1 MTNEIKKSVGAS
13 NTFFAPRFSVKEQ
26 ALFAKRMSF
35 LVKAG
40 VPLVEALSLIQEQT
54 KSKSKARAFELII
67 DDVNNGQFLALSLV
81 KHKRMF
87 GDFAINL
94 IRVGEESGILSQN
107 LEYLAEELKKKEILR
122 RKVLGALA
130 YPIIITVATFGI
142 TGALILYVFPKI
154 LPIFSSLHVNLP
166 LSTRILIAL
175 SNFLIAYGLWLMLG
189 IVIFVSVFFFIQ
201 HKFESVRLFVH
212 RAILSLPIFGNLLR
226 SYNLANFTRSLGLLL
241 RSGVRLTNA
250 TIMLAETTP
259 NLAYRRKF
267 EKVTERVLHGE
278 PMSRE
283 LGTDSKL
290 FPDLVPHMIAIGE
303 STGSLSQTLLY
314 LSELY
319 ESEVE
324 EQTKNLSTAIEPVLM
339 IVMGV
344 LVGFI
349 AVSIITPIYEIT
361 QNLHP

>member
-1 MTNEIKKSVGAS
+1 MTNDTEKSSRAS
-13 NTFFAPRFSVKEQ
+13 NSFFAPRFSVKEQ

-54 KSKSKARAFELII
+54 RSKSKARAFALII
-67 DDVNNGQFLALSLV
+67 DDVNNGQFLAASLS

-87 GDFAINL
+87 GDFAVNL

-130 YPIIITVATFGI
+130 YPVIITVATFGI
-142 TGALILYVFPKI
+142 TTALILYVFPKI

-166 LSTRILIAL
+166 LSTRILIAI
-175 SNFLIAYGLWLMLG
+175 SNFLIGYGLWLFLA
-189 IVIFVSVFFFIQ
+189 IAVATVVFLFTLNKIAA
-201 HKFESVRLFVH
+201 VRHVVH
-212 RAILSLPIFGNLLR
+212 RSILSLPIFGNLIR
-226 SYNLANFTRSLGLLL
+226 SYNLANFTRTLGLLL

-250 TIMLAETTP
+250 TIMVSETTP
-259 NLAYRRKF
+259 NLAYRRAF
-267 EKVTERVLHGE
+267 ERVTERVLHGE

-283 LGTDSKL
+283 LGTDQKL

-324 EQTKNLSTAIEPVLM
+324 EKTKNLSTAIEPVLM

>member
-1 MTNEIKKSVGAS
+1 MTKEKYTKK
-13 NTFFAPRFSVKEQ
+13 NIHKYLAPRFSIKEQ
-26 ALFAKRMSF
+26 AMFAKRMSF

-40 VPLVEALSLIQEQT
+40 VPLVESLSLIRDQT
-54 KSKSKARAFELII
+54 RSQSKARAFDLII
-67 DDVNNGQFLALSLV
+67 DDVNNGQYLASSLA
-81 KHKRMF
+81 KHHRMF
-87 GDFAINL
+87 GEFAVNL

-107 LEYLAEELKKKEILR
+107 LEYLSDELKKKELLR

-142 TGALILYVFPKI
+142 TTGLILYVFPKI

-166 LSTRILIAL
+166 FSTRFLIAV
-175 SNFLIAYGLWLMLG
+175 SNFLIHYGLLL
-189 IVIFVSVFFFIQ
+189 VLFTVVLLTVFYFAQRKI
-201 HKFESVRLFVH
+201 EPMRLAVH
-212 RAILSLPIFGNLLR
+212 RGLFQIPIFGNLMR
-226 SYNLANFTRSLGLLL
+226 SYNLANFTRTLGLLL

-250 TIMLAETTP
+250 LIMVSETTP
-259 NLAYRRKF
+259 NLAYRRAY
-267 EKVTERVLHGE
+267 ERATERVLHGE
-278 PMSRE
+278 PMSRQ
-283 LGTDSKL
+283 LGTDRVL
-290 FPDLVPHMIAIGE
+290 FPDLLAHMVSIGE

-339 IVMGV
+339 VMMGL